1 MPRILPRPL
10 SIAVVV
16 ASLVLAVGGSGRT
29 SSDGSDPSPSA
40 PTSGEPTA
48 ISAGQQAC
56 VDAATAAV
64 EEARQPLDVLAPSSS
79 IDMAR
84 LRGSSVWL
92 IAAGQTEFTQT
103 VADGFE
109 AAGQAAGIEARY
121 VQASFQVNQM
131 QQLVEQAVA
140 ANADGIVLFNITP
153 ESVSGP
159 LQKAIDRGIPIID
172 LNNGDPTDP
181 LQPGIFAHV
190 AAEFSIDGKKKADWM
205 LADSGCELHL
215 ATFTVPTLTVVEL
228 MIDGAIAEVK
238 RLCPETCTV
247 TESEFDLS
255 NFATS
260 LGPQAQTV
268 IRRDPSINYIDPA
281 ADAFAAVISPVL
293 QQAGTDVR
301 IVGHDGNPSTLE
313 TMATGNTLQAM
324 TIAGPPEVFIGWAL
338 LDQLGRGMLGEE
350 PADWALPGRIIDST
364 NIASGGAA
372 DIHPGWEGFEARF
385 LAAWGL

>member
-1 MPRILPRPL
+1 MLRILTRPP
-10 SIAVVV
+10 SIAIVVV
-16 ASLVLAVGGSGRT
+16 ALVVAACGSG
-29 SSDGSDPSPSA
+29 GSPSA
-40 PTSGEPTA
+40 GATSSPTTPTVETPTT
-48 ISAGQQAC
+48 SDNGKQAC
-56 VDAATAAV
+56 IDAATAAV
-64 EEARQPLDVLAPSSS
+64 EEGRQPLKVLAPPSP
-79 IDMAR
+79 IDLGR

-92 IAAGQTEFTQT
+92 ITAGQTEFTQS

-121 VQASFQVNQM
+121 VQANFQVNQM

-172 LNNGDPTDP
+172 FNNGDPTDP

-228 MIDGAIAEVK
+228 MIDGAIAEVN
-238 RLCPETCTV
+238 RLCPETCTI
-247 TESEFDLS
+247 TENEFDVS

-281 ADAFAAVISPVL
+281 ADAFASVISPVL
-293 QQAGTDVR
+293 QQAGSNVK
-301 IVGHDGNPSTLE
+301 IAGHDGNPSTLAA
-313 TMATGNTLQAM
+313 MAAGNTLQAM

-338 LDQLGRGMLGEE
+338 LDQLARGMLGEE

-364 NIASGGAA
+364 NIGSGSAA
-372 DIHPGWEGFEARF
+372 DIHPGWEGFEAKF